1 MKGVINRRLC
11 LNMIVKNEAH
21 IIEETFDNLLKY
33 LPIDYWVISDTGS
46 TDNTRELIKGY
57 FSKKN
62 IPGELVEHKWHD
74 FGYNRTKALEA
85 AYQKSDY
92 LLIFDADDKIVGDF
106 KLPSPLNA
114 DMYQLQ
120 FGTGFT
126 YLRPLLVNNRKRW
139 EYKGV
144 LHEFLAAIDNVNV
157 AVLLKGEYH
166 IESGRLGDR
175 SKNPNKYRD
184 DALVLEKAY
193 KKEELNADKGMANRY
208 AFYCAQSYKD
218 AGLKDEA
225 IEWYKKCLTLQNWV
239 QERYYSGLM
248 IGTIYQ
254 QKDDIENAL
263 KYFYKTVESDGERIE
278 GIVAAMDILHKRDDH
293 LLVNALYHR
302 FKNYKRVPGEDK
314 LFVFQHVYKDKIEYL
329 NSISACYVHDKESG
343 YICCKKILIN
353 NVLSD
358 GELVQTLKNL
368 FFYKEQLDND
378 TSDDIIKLFT
388 SVDKLY
394 FKHKI
399 QDENVSKIWKT
410 LYNKRTVLI
419 KDKRT
424 NTDSITATNFIKIVN
439 LASREDK
446 KEEITKQLLEAKV
459 EKEKYN
465 FMEASDGKLLEPNFG
480 IKQLFRNN
488 DFNYRRDTIGC
499 ALSHVQ
505 LWQQLVM
512 DPKNDCYVILED
524 NITLCKKFNEYITG
538 LQHEFLEKDVIFL
551 GYNMQKNMRDK
562 LEFVYNDP
570 DISVADVKIE
580 KLVNKIFTGGSFAY
594 SINKLGA
601 KKFLDAI
608 NNDGIHCA
616 IDRYIADSK
625 EVECYES
632 RPQFAFSKKET
643 ETETETKPDL
653 LVFPEFG
660 KESDYVFLQGI
671 DQIGNDILHS
681 NNTEIKYL
689 IDYSSSMANCV
700 GFNTFGYLKSK
711 IGKLEKVSWFSEK
724 DGIYIKKS
732 FYEKYLEE
740 EKDQGKE
747 EVINLTI

>member
-1 MKGVINRRLC
+1 MNRRLC

-62 IPGELVEHKWHD
+62 IPGELVEHKWRD

-85 AYQKSDY
+85 AYKKSDY

-144 LHEFLAAIDNVNV
+144 LHEFLSAIDNVNV
-157 AVLLKGEYH
+157 AVLLKGEYY

-184 DALVLEKAY
+184 DALVLAKAY
-193 KKEELNADKGMANRY
+193 KKEELNTDKGMANRY

-254 QKDDIENAL
+254 QKDDMDNAL

-388 SVDKLY
+388 NVDKLY

-410 LYNKRTVLI
+410 LYNKRTTLL
-419 KDKRT
+419 KEKRT
-424 NTDSITATNFIKIVN
+424 NTGSIKATNFIKIIN
-439 LASREDK
+439 LVRREDRKEDVTK
-446 KEEITKQLLEAKV
+446 KLLDAKV
-459 EKEKYN
+459 EKDKYQ
-465 FMEASDGKLLEPNFG
+465 FMEASEGRQLEPNFG
-480 IKQLFRNN
+480 LKQLFRNN
-488 DFNYRRDTIGC
+488 DFQYRRAVIGC
-499 ALSHVQ
+499 ALSHLQ
-505 LWQQLVM
+505 LWKQLLD
-512 DPKNDCYVILED
+512 DPLNDYYIILED
-524 NITLCKKFNEYITG
+524 DITLCKKFNEFITG
-538 LQHEFLEKDVIFL
+538 LHDSFLEKDMIYF
-551 GYNMQKNMRDK
+551 GYHMRQNMRDK
-562 LEFVYNDP
+562 LGIVYNYP
-570 DISVADVKIE
+570 DCPVEDIKFAPIAKKII
-580 KLVNKIFTGGSFAY
+580 VGGTFAY
-594 SINKLGA
+594 SINKMGA
-601 KKFLDAI
+601 KKLLDEANKNGI
-608 NNDGIHCA
+608 QYSIDAFMNNV
-616 IDRYIADSK
+616 K
-625 EVECYES
+625 ELEIYES
-632 RPQFAFSKKET
+632 RPQLVFSEWEEDNKYVDSDIQKE
-643 ETETETKPDL
+643 KGNCL
-653 LVFPEFG
+653 IFPEFG

-671 DQIGNDILHS
+671 DQIGNDIVHS
-681 NNTEIKYL
+681 SNTETKYL
-689 IDYSSSMANCV
+689 IEYSSSMANCV

-732 FYEKYLEE
+732 FYEKNLEK
-740 EKDQGKE
+740 EKDE
-747 EVINLTI
+747 EVITLTI